1 MAIDILDT
9 KQGKVNYWDQR
20 AREYGRSRRG
30 YKAICSYGSPYL
42 YNKYID
48 LVQKKG
54 FYRMLQN
61 AGVQGKTVLDIG
73 CGVGRW
79 CRILAKRGAVVT
91 GADISA
97 EMVKFAMENTGK
109 GVSFVNAPV
118 AEIALPDA
126 SFDLITSVTVL
137 QHVTDTAE
145 FKKSVSNLVRLLKP
159 GGKLLIL
166 EVAPS
171 ALLVNAPFSAILKV
185 RSEAEYLAFFAAAGA
200 KLVDSFA
207 VDVFPLKQWLILHSK
222 QLPGYLYYILLHLA
236 LLVTVPI
243 DFLLS
248 GTRLFRQYSWHKAM
262 IFKVE
267 EHLNT

>member
-9 KQGKVNYWDQR
+9 KQGKVSYWDQR
-20 AREYGRSRRG
+20 AREYGHSRRG

-54 FYRMLQN
+54 FYRMLKA
-61 AGVQGKTVLDIG
+61 AGIQSKSVLDIG

-79 CRILAKRGAVVT
+79 CRILTRRGAVVT
-91 GADISA
+91 GADLSS
-97 EMVKFAMENTGK
+97 EMVRFARENTRNK
-109 GVSFVNAPV
+109 VIFITAPA
-118 AEIALPDA
+118 AEITLPDA

-137 QHVTDTAE
+137 QHITDTIE
-145 FKKSVSNLVRLLKP
+145 FKKTVANLVRLIKP

-185 RSEAEYLAFFAAAGA
+185 RSEAEYLDLFAAAGA
-200 KLVDSFA
+200 RLVDSFA

-222 QLPGYLYYILLHLA
+222 QMPGYLYHILLHLA
-236 LLVTVPI
+236 LLVTIPI

-267 EHLNT
+267 